1 MRLYGSRVQ
10 QIAYQKH
17 TFKIQELFLEIVL
30 VSIPLLYSG
39 WEVISFAIKDKKG
52 AAEFGRLSGRN

>member
-10 QIAYQKH
+10 QH
-17 TFKIQELFLEIVL
+17 TKNIPLKIQELFLEIVL

-39 WEVISFAIKDKKG
+39 WEVISSAIKDKKG
-52 AAEFGRLSGRN
+52 AAEFERLSGRN